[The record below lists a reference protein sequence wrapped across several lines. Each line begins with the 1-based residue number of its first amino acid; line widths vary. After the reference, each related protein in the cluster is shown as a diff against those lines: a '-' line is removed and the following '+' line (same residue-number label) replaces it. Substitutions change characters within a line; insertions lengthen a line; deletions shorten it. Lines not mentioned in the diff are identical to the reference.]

1 MACGRSSQT
10 LQAYNASIGWEA
22 DGGVDARLR
31 RTRVA
36 AVLSGRRF
44 WSAGRHTGEMS
55 STRRGNQI
63 KARANRDLRLRLVDQ
78 RRRGGA
84 ARRLV
89 PLRPHRVDMKRHQ
102 LRGRRRRGGG
112 WGGVLAS
119 FAGSARRD
127 NLHRGRRRRQR
138 GEGGGVHYR
147 KWARLGRRG
156 QWRGR
161 SRRTAPLCPHLLHAL
176 PAAYTPQVAMQQL
189 LKMKAVAASACGMS
203 LRAVGAAKTARAH
216 RTRLG
221 LTSLSSSTSRLVSRL
236 VSCAL
241 LT

>member
-55 STRRGNQI
+55 STRRGNQV

-112 WGGVLAS
+112 WGGSLPRLRVARVETIS
-119 FAGSARRD
+119 IGAGAEDSAGKEAGSTIGSG
-127 NLHRGRRRRQR
+127 RGW
-138 GEGGGVHYR
+138 GGAGSGGGGAVVRPHSVHTCCMR
-147 KWARLGRRG
+147 C
-156 QWRGR
+156 Q
-161 SRRTAPLCPHLLHAL
+161 P
-176 PAAYTPQVAMQQL
+176 
-189 LKMKAVAASACGMS
+189 
-203 LRAVGAAKTARAH
+203 
-216 RTRLG
+216 RTRHRWRC
-221 LTSLSSSTSRLVSRL
+221 SS
-236 VSCAL
+236 C
-241 LT
+241 